1 MQNDLAFDKY
11 SKLKHCKAIAL
22 NSIDARVRGSF
33 LCEGENQFVET
44 RNKAKASPRGTGSQ
58 SLGTRSLV
66 ERASIILV
74 IKNIKVLN
82 NYLIPYL
89 KDMKFRTKK
98 GLDFLYFTDICRA
111 VYKGSHRSEEIRSL
125 ILKLS
130 YNMNNFRLSTFKGKI
145 EYITLEERHKIVNA
159 VPYIEYLEDGRV
171 RHLDNSI
178 EILLS
183 GCVYE
188 IKKPDGDTILLETLK
203 QVAST
208 VNVGYRTLK
217 TRIERQELKEWV
229 EIKGYKIKRIGVFQ

>member
-1 MQNDLAFDKY
+1 MQIDLAFDKY
-11 SKLKHCKAIAL
+11 SKFKLKHSKAIAL

-33 LCEGENQFVET
+33 LCEEENQFVET
-44 RNKAKASPRGTGSQ
+44 RNPSKAKPKPKP
-58 SLGTRSLV
+58 
-66 ERASIILV
+66 SIILV

-82 NYLIPYL
+82 NYIIPYL
-89 KDMKFRTKK
+89 KDVKFRTKK
-98 GLDFLYFTDICRA
+98 GLDFLDFTDICKA

-130 YNMNNFRLSTFKGKI
+130 YNMNNFRLSSFKGET
-145 EYITLEERHKIVNA
+145 EYILLEARNQIINA
-159 VPYIEYLEDGRV
+159 VPNIEYLEDGRV
-171 RHLDNSI
+171 KHLDDNSI

-203 QVAST
+203 EVAST

-217 TRIERQELKEWV
+217 GRLDSQELKQLV
-229 EIKGYKIKRIGVFQ
+229 EIKGYLIKRISVFQ

>member
-1 MQNDLAFDKY
+1 LFEKIKEFLQIDLAFDKY
-11 SKLKHCKAIAL
+11 SKFKLKHSKAIAL

-33 LCEGENQFVET
+33 LCEEENQFVET
-44 RNKAKASPRGTGSQ
+44 RNPSKAKPKPKP
-58 SLGTRSLV
+58 
-66 ERASIILV
+66 SIILV

-82 NYLIPYL
+82 NYIIPYL
-89 KDMKFRTKK
+89 KDVKFRTKK
-98 GLDFLYFTDICRA
+98 GLDFLDFTDICKA

-159 VPYIEYLEDGRV
+159 VPYIEYPEDGRV

-178 EILLS
+178 APEILLS

-203 QVAST
+203 QVGL
-208 VNVGYRTLK
+208 NGECRL
-217 TRIERQELKEWV
+217 
-229 EIKGYKIKRIGVFQ
+229 